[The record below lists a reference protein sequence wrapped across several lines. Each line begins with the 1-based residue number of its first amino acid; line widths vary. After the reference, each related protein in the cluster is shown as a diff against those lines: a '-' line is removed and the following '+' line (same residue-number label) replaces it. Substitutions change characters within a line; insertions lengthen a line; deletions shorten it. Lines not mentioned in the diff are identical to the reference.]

1 MSGTKIGRWAWTA
14 AMAVLGVVFGSQAGL
29 LHGDGLVPY
38 RGVVEGVLLI
48 DATGAVTAPP
58 ATKTS
63 SYLGRGIQVYDEF
76 EVFPTEVG
84 LRGVGRSRSIAA
96 NGDELCIAFVI
107 EGRFTKTGDLIYVGD
122 YTILCDGTGRFE
134 YDPAI
139 SDLGSGRMAGI
150 GIVTTDPNTWVT
162 QIEFR
167 HVFSGTLR
175 LDKRKK

>member
-1 MSGTKIGRWAWTA
+1 MRETKAFRSVW
-14 AMAVLGVVFGSQAGL
+14 VVFAAVVGLALGGQTGL

-63 SYLGRGIQVYDEF
+63 SYLGRGIQIYEQFDMS
-76 EVFPTEVG
+76 PTAHG
-84 LRGVGRSRSIAA
+84 LRAVGRSRSIAA

-107 EGRFTKTGDLIYVGD
+107 EGRFTKTGDLVYVGD
-122 YTILCDGTGRFE
+122 YKILCDGTGRFA
-134 YDPAI
+134 YDPALTN
-139 SDLGSGRMAGI
+139 LGSGTMAGV
-150 GIVTTDPNTWVT
+150 GLVTTDPNTWVT

-167 HVFSGTLR
+167 HLFSGTLR
-175 LDKRKK
+175 LDTRAK